1 MLLSVLSLLQ
11 VYWALPEV
19 NSKFRSSIA
28 SDAGSCLDVRGS
40 FRHCWPG
47 RFGGTSGTAAAGTA
61 SMAAVAGLL
70 FSEKQLIAAL
80 KHATAFPVLNCAT
93 VQRQLFD
100 RSALM

>member
-1 MLLSVLSLLQ
+1 
-11 VYWALPEV
+11 
-19 NSKFRSSIA
+19 
-28 SDAGSCLDVRGS
+28 
-40 FRHCWPG
+40 
-47 RFGGTSGTAAAGTA
+47 
-61 SMAAVAGLL
+61 MAAVAGLL